1 MLLWGSKVKWLVTH
15 ILIYT
20 MNIYESSKM
29 QFLIELHLMNEIIRQ
44 HLLGEK
50 AAVGHKRDFCQN
62 AQCRS

>member
-1 MLLWGSKVKWLVTH
+1 
-15 ILIYT
+15 

-29 QFLIELHLMNEIIRQ
+29 QFLIELQLMNEIIRQ